1 MGSTNRHS
9 VRLAEKRARQADADR
24 QEAKK
29 NEVRPLPIVYYFP
42 GLISRSLSAAKKAKN
57 PKKSKRTSRRRNS
70 SKKSRNVNAKK
81 EKKQLPKNECER
93 RLEKLRRIGENRP
106 NETKLCV
113 KGEAL
118 RSRYRWPRNRRPQKQ
133 LHPTRR
139 PAFSYA
145 YQMASHR

>member
-1 MGSTNRHS
+1 MGGTNRHS

-42 GLISRSLSAAKKAKN
+42 GLISRSLSAAKRAKN
-57 PKKSKRTSRRRNS
+57 PKKSKRISRRRNS

-81 EKKQLPKNECER
+81 EKKQLPKSECER
-93 RLEKLRRIGENRP
+93 RLEKLRRIGENRL

-118 RSRYRWPRNRRPQKQ
+118 KSRYRWRRNRWPQKQ

-145 YQMASHR
+145 YQMASRH